1 MDVLCGFD
9 AGNIRGEEGEWTFE
23 VEGER
28 WVTSLVRCGQAA
40 EFGTEYKNPLLLAMV
55 PRPARMAFLGAER
68 REGRLVVGVDVGRGT
83 TECTAAAAGRTTATS
98 AGAATG
104 STAGSTSTTAA
115 ALASSTGGSATGAGA
130 GGSSELTVDLDVDLL
145 LLGGLGGLGSG
156 LLLQSPSAQKL

>member
-83 TECTAAAAGRTTATS
+83 TECTAAAAGRTTAT
-98 AGAATG
+98 
-104 STAGSTSTTAA
+104 
-115 ALASSTGGSATGAGA
+115 GAGA

>member
-98 AGAATG
+98 AGA
-104 STAGSTSTTAA
+104 
-115 ALASSTGGSATGAGA
+115 